1 MSCHMPYLFC
11 LLSSHLQFTPMLLW
25 FNKVYYIL
33 HLLDAAAS
41 GFPVVVFHFQA
52 YSIREPSTPKSLGPC
67 SEHVRVTYYVSVAVF
82 LVKYESGTL

>member
-11 LLSSHLQFTPMLLW
+11 CSRAIYSLPDATMVYQ
-25 FNKVYYIL
+25 VYYIL